1 MGVRNA
7 ALCGDVGDDDGCHG
21 SVGTILVL
29 IIWIFRRKEVFLK
42 KIKIMCQTLIISR
55 HIGRI
60 GRRSFDRRMRIASP
74 LFVERRGEL
83 ARLLNEV
90 DKLSDRLHDEFSSIS
105 ENDYRLFGPELKVLI
120 SALKALRRDSLSRKE
135 LKPYN
140 DRMRQQISDLE
151 ELDHDIKAFRV
162 DAVQNKE
169 LQATMTLLGN
179 LDFSKLP
186 K

>member
-1 MGVRNA
+1 
-7 ALCGDVGDDDGCHG
+7 
-21 SVGTILVL
+21 
-29 IIWIFRRKEVFLK
+29 
-42 KIKIMCQTLIISR
+42 
-55 HIGRI
+55 
-60 GRRSFDRRMRIASP
+60 MRIASP

-90 DKLSDRLHDEFSSIS
+90 DKLSDRLHEEFPTIS
-105 ENDYRLFGPELKVLI
+105 ENDYRLFGPELKVMI
-120 SALKALRRDSLSRKE
+120 STLKALRQDSLTRKE

-140 DRMRQQISDLE
+140 DRMRQQIADLE

-169 LQATMTLLGN
+169 LQATMALLGN